1 VSIPDYQSLMLPLLK
16 FSADGNPHRLS
27 EALESL
33 AQEFSLT
40 EEEIKQMLA
49 SGTQRVFDN
58 RVSWA
63 RTYLQKAGLLTSPG
77 RGLFQI
83 TPTGQALLA
92 QNPERIDNNL
102 LMNYPSFV
110 AFRSRKSRDSE
121 PVLLGRTQ
129 GQEALNPEEELAA
142 AYAGLRRNLEAELLE
157 QVKNSSPK
165 FFEQLVV
172 DLMLAMGYGG
182 NREDAGRAIGQTGD
196 GGIDGVI
203 NEDRL
208 GLDVIYLQAKRWQNT
223 VGRDE
228 IQKFAGA
235 LQGQRAKR
243 GVFIT
248 TSDFTAGAKGYAAS
262 IDSRLILI
270 DGELLARLMVEHQ
283 VGVTTVSRYEVKRV
297 DLDYFQEE

>member
-1 VSIPDYQSLMLPLLK
+1 MLPLLK

-83 TPTGQALLA
+83 TLTGQALLA